1 MDMDMIPSKSITD
14 INKIVELFAN
24 VYEKSKEK
32 EIEEDEREL
41 LDSMYGI
48 VKRCVQYEDLKSE
61 EKLVL
66 SRYVG
71 SDSEIYQ
78 RIVMRLLLDMHNTY
92 LSEVNNTHNTNDT
105 DKCKIVFNPVPN
117 IFLNILDNITMKGDE
132 GSIKA
137 DVDVKSVGYEEIV
150 NDDDAMEMS
159 QYMTERQL
167 LKRKL
172 FLFYRKYAPHRL
184 KKNGINI
191 NKIADKYGNNEKLL
205 NERLM
210 DIYGVDLKT
219 MNKVAYK
226 KSDVQVFMDK
236 VVK

>member
-1 MDMDMIPSKSITD
+1 MDMIPSKSITD
-14 INKIVELFAN
+14 INKIVENFAN

>member
-1 MDMDMIPSKSITD
+1 
-14 INKIVELFAN
+14 
-24 VYEKSKEK
+24 
-32 EIEEDEREL
+32 
-41 LDSMYGI
+41 
-48 VKRCVQYEDLKSE
+48 
-61 EKLVL
+61 
-66 SRYVG
+66 
-71 SDSEIYQ
+71 
-78 RIVMRLLLDMHNTY
+78 
-92 LSEVNNTHNTNDT
+92 
-105 DKCKIVFNPVPN
+105 